1 MNNIKIF
8 LVGTALATA
17 FLLGGN
23 HASSA
28 THAVPGSFAT
38 IQAAVDAASEGDTIT
53 VAAGTYAEHVT
64 INKSLTLQ
72 GANVGVAG
80 NASRGAESIITG
92 GTTGAIQITANNVTV
107 DGFKIMSASNNLGT
121 GIHMSAT
128 HAGAMIKNNVITGNQ
143 MGIYANSN
151 GASTISYNL
160 FDGNNE
166 TGAAG
171 GSAIYAEFTNA
182 LTIDNNEFK
191 NHTTNSS
198 IIFAAT
204 AANVHMNTVVTN
216 NNIHG
221 NTNASNIYV
230 VAMNGGTFTG
240 NTVTSASD
248 VTGISFSGGNSNITA
263 TKNMIT
269 AGMRGIRIED
279 AGYGFGGNSN
289 IVINR
294 NSINGST
301 YSVGNISGYTGN
313 VNATCNW
320 WGSADGAGS
329 TTTSNV
335 DYSTWL
341 ITNDLDGACT
351 GGTTPS
357 DVTVTIAKYVNGV
370 MATTGNTNTA
380 SFPMHA
386 VFPGGEGDYNLT
398 STGYNNPDAYKA
410 TTAMMPSGSNYSTN
424 EITTTSCTAAYPFTL
439 AGYSTGS
446 SMENAAAAT
455 QSMTMPSFTNLTSN
469 QFVIVWNKTCAPAP
483 TLLTPAND
491 STMTSAAATMADWS
505 DVTTP
510 ASGSVTYI
518 YESSMS
524 SAINADGSFVTP
536 IYTSGALT
544 ESQISTVG
552 TPNGVYYWHVKAI
565 DGAGNSSPWAA
576 PFKITISDTVTPPPT
591 GTSLVDMT
599 WAIAIEMDNTL
610 ANNPTNKFDWKALG
624 DTTDYL
630 AYSLDESY
638 WADADHVMNKKVQ
651 DYHGK
656 TVKALKQLKQSNKGL
671 VPAATLQGWIDR
683 LIAIDRKI
691 ATNQIDQ
698 AVAWSGKPAKITK
711 ANNWVTTG
719 DNHVTMGETVQAVT
733 DYQNAWKFAWDA
745 TSH

>member
-1 MNNIKIF
+1 MNKLKIF
-8 LVGTALATA
+8 LVGAALATA
-17 FLLGGN
+17 FLIGGN

-38 IQAAVDAASEGDTIT
+38 IQAAVDAAANGDTIT

-64 INKSLTLQ
+64 INKSITLQ
-72 GANVGVAG
+72 GANAGTAG
-80 NASRGAESIITG
+80 NGTRVAETIITG
-92 GTTGAIQITANNVTV
+92 STTGALQITANNVTV

-121 GIHMSAT
+121 GIHMSST
-128 HAGAMIKNNVITGNQ
+128 QSGAMVKNNVITGNQ

-166 TGAAG
+166 SGAAG
-171 GSAIYAEFTNA
+171 GSAIYSEFTNA

-204 AANVHMNTVVTN
+204 AAGVHTNAVVTN
-216 NNIHG
+216 NNIH
-221 NTNASNIYV
+221 NNANASNIYV
-230 VAMNGGTFTG
+230 VGMNGGTFTG

-269 AGMRGIRIED
+269 AGARGIRIED
-279 AGYGFGGNSN
+279 AGYGFGENSS

-294 NSINGST
+294 NSIDGST
-301 YSVGNISGYTGN
+301 YSVGNVSGYTGN

-329 TTTSNV
+329 TTTTNV

-341 ITNDLDGACT
+341 VTNDLDGACT

-357 DVTVTIAKYVNGV
+357 DVTVTIAKYVNGT

-386 VFPGGEGDYNLT
+386 VFPGGEGDYALS
-398 STGYNNPDAYKA
+398 STGFNNPDAYKA

-424 EITTTSCTAAYPFTL
+424 EITTTSCTAEYPFTL

-446 SMENAAAAT
+446 SMENAATAT
-455 QSMTMPSFTNLTSN
+455 QSMTAPSFTNLTSD

-491 STMTSAAATMADWS
+491 STLTSAAATMADWS

-524 SAINADGSFVTP
+524 ADVNADGSFVTP

-544 ESQISTVG
+544 ESQIPTAG

-565 DGAGNSSPWAA
+565 DGAGNSSAWATA
-576 PFKITISDTVTPPPT
+576 FKVTISDVVTPPVST
-591 GTSLVDMT
+591 TLVDMT
-599 WAIAIEMDNTL
+599 WAIAIEMDNAL
-610 ANNPTNKFDWKALG
+610 ANDPTNKYDWKALG
-624 DTTDYL
+624 DVTDYL
-630 AYSLDESY
+630 AMSLNESY
-638 WADADHVMNKKVQ
+638 WSDADHVMNKKVL
-651 DYHGK
+651 DHHGK
-656 TVKALKQLKQSNKGL
+656 SVKALKQLKQSGKGMIS
-671 VPAATLQGWIDR
+671 AATLQNWIDR
-683 LIAIDRKI
+683 LIVIDRKI

-698 AVAWSGKPAKITK
+698 ATAWSGKPAKIAK

-719 DNHVTMGETVQAVT
+719 DNHVTMGDTVQAVT

-745 TSH
+745 TAH